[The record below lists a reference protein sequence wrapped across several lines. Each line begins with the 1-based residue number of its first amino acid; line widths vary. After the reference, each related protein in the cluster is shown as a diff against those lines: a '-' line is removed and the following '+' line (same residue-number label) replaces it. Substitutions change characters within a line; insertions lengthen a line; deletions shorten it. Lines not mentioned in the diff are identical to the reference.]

1 MISTNIL
8 NTRFHNQH
16 LVGKKFVTPEEVVRW
31 LGAVQSQ
38 DFPAAK
44 WALGLRFK
52 NSSDTKVEEAYNEG
66 RILRTHVMRPTWHF
80 VMPED
85 IYWIQDLTSARVK
98 QFMKTYNKK
107 LGLDDTV
114 FAKTNDIIVKAL
126 EKHKYL
132 TRQEF
137 KDLFAEKKITT
148 DVQKLAHIVSWAELD
163 ALICSGPR
171 HGKQFTYALL
181 SERAPKVIK
190 FGREEALA
198 KLAWRYFESHGP
210 AQVKDFSWWSGLM
223 VKDSQVAV
231 ELNKHRLV
239 KETIEEKEYYLS
251 PALNFPNPSEPV
263 AFLLSIYDEYTIAYK
278 DRSGLGDDRI
288 AETLLGMGNA
298 LTAVVILNGKIV
310 GTWKRKLKKD
320 TVEFKLDLFGKF
332 SKKEMDA
339 IEEAKENYR
348 KFIGNLG

>member
-1 MISTNIL
+1 MSIL
-8 NTRFHNQH
+8 DIIDIRLHNQH
-16 LVGKKFVTPEEVVRW
+16 LLGKKFTSPEEVVRW

-44 WALGLRFK
+44 WTLGLRF
-52 NSSDTKVEEAYNEG
+52 NNATDAKVEEAYNAG

-85 IYWIQDLTSARVK
+85 IYWMQDLTSTRVK

-107 LGLDDTV
+107 LELDDTV
-114 FAKTNDIIVKAL
+114 FAKTNKVIVKAL

-137 KDLFAEKKITT
+137 RTLFAEMKITT

-163 ALICSGPR
+163 SLICSGPR
-171 HGKQFTYALL
+171 RGKQFTYALL

-190 FGREEALA
+190 LGREESLA
-198 KLAWRYFESHGP
+198 KLAWRYFGSHGP
-210 AQVKDFSWWSGLM
+210 AQVKDFAWWSGLT
-223 VKDSQVAV
+223 VKDAQLGV
-231 ELNKHRLV
+231 ELNKSKLA
-239 KETIEEKEYYLS
+239 KETIEEKDYYLS
-251 PALNFPNPSEPV
+251 PATSFPKIKESI
-263 AFLLSIYDEYTIAYK
+263 AFLLSIYDEYVISYK
-278 DRSGLGDDRI
+278 DRSALGGEKN
-288 AETLLGMGNA
+288 AAQLLAMGNA

-339 IEEAKENYR
+339 IEGAQENYS
-348 KFIGNLG
+348 KFHH